1 VRAANDRDINVI
13 AQLNVRPPGSNAGDF
28 SEMGDSDDEPVNEEQ
43 LKVTLIG
50 DGTTGKTS
58 ICAQLS
64 VEAFDK
70 QYTQTVGLDFFLKR
84 FEMPGNV
91 VVTLQVWDIGG
102 QQLGGN
108 MLDTYLYGAHI
119 VCLIYDMTNY
129 SSFANLQDW
138 LNVVKTNCEKWKE
151 ESKDKSFKMPH
162 LAIIGNK
169 CDMEHLRTVKKEKHM
184 EFAAANSL
192 SSYFV
197 SARSGD
203 NVNLCFQRIAADV
216 LNIRLTKQELEKS
229 SQVIKAEIV
238 NYNDNQTAAI
248 QRSTTQNSKSSF
260 CLLQ

>member
-1 VRAANDRDINVI
+1 MFI
-13 AQLNVRPPGSNAGDF
+13 AQLNVPPHRSKAGVLA
-28 SEMGDSDDEPVNEEQ
+28 EMGDSDDEPVNEEQ

-64 VEAFDK
+64 VESFDK

-84 FEMPGNV
+84 FEMPGNM

-108 MLDTYLYGAHI
+108 MLDTYLYGANV

-129 SSFANLQDW
+129 SSFSNLQDW
-138 LNVVKTNCEKWKE
+138 LNVVKSNCAKWKE
-151 ESKDKSFKMPH
+151 ESHTFKMPH
-162 LAIIGNK
+162 LALVGNK
-169 CDMEHLRTVKKEKHM
+169 CDLEHLRTVKRDKHM

-216 LNIRLTKQELEKS
+216 LNIRLTKQEIEKS
-229 SQVIKAEIV
+229 NQVIKAEIV
-238 NYNDNQTAAI
+238 NYNDNQSTSI
-248 QRSTTQNSKSSF
+248 QRSTTKNTKSSF
-260 CLLQ
+260 CVLQ